1 VKKNPFIN
9 LCISSFISSNIIGLP
24 IIAKAQSFNN
34 SQPIIT
40 AQNINQLT
48 EENLTAIMKTIE
60 KAEKEKNLQ
69 PILDYLSPYVISTV
83 TVESDNTTIITSLQ
97 GKKSHE
103 NFLKNSFATLKNE
116 TDINSYSNIKITEDG
131 QMASVT
137 RVQGTDVVTED
148 GKKYLS
154 VSTDKIHFALIDNEP
169 KIINVEVKGWLQE
182 RP

>member
-1 VKKNPFIN
+1 MEQKDHSHNLRKDLLSWSDLVEALQCGYLPVSKNKSHCFRFYTECSLI
-9 LCISSFISSNIIGLP
+9 
-24 IIAKAQSFNN
+24 QS
-34 SQPIIT
+34 
-40 AQNINQLT
+40 
-48 EENLTAIMKTIE
+48 
-60 KAEKEKNLQ
+60 EKEKNLQ